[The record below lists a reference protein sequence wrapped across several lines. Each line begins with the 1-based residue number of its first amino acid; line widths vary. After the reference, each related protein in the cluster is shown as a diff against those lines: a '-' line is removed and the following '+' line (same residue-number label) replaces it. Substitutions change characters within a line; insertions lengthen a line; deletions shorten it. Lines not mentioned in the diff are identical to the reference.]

1 MPNGKSGKTNA
12 NEKKKQKKNNKKQQ
26 ITKLAKGIT

>member
-1 MPNGKSGKTNA
+1 M
-12 NEKKKQKKNNKKQQ
+12 EKVEKQMQMKKQKQKKNNKKQQ

>member
-12 NEKKKQKKNNKKQQ
+12 NEKNKTKKNNKKQQ

>member
-12 NEKKKQKKNNKKQQ
+12 NEKKKQQKNNKKQQ